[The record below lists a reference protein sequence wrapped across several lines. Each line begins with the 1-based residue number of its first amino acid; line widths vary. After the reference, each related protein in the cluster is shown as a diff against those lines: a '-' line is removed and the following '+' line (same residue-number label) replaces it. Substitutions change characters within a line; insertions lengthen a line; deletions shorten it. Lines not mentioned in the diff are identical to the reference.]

1 MARNYVSN
9 RNETVRMFENDFME
23 YFSHIH
29 PATPV
34 IIYLPVICWMFY
46 LSIDRGIHILSIAG
60 LFLLGVFIWTFV
72 EYTLHRFFFH
82 YEPKSDWGKR
92 FHFIMHGVHHDYPQD
107 ATRLV
112 MAPSV
117 SIPLALLFYGI
128 FHLSFGSYAP
138 PVFAGMVFGYV
149 CYDMIHYATHHFAM
163 KRGVLLWLKQYHMR
177 HHYRDDDT
185 GYGVS
190 TPLWDYVFRT
200 HQKD

>member
-1 MARNYVSN
+1 
-9 RNETVRMFENDFME
+9 MFENDFME
-23 YFSHIH
+23 FFSHIH
-29 PATPV
+29 PATPL
-34 IIYLPVICWMFY
+34 IIYLPVISWMFY
-46 LSIDRGIHILSIAG
+46 LSITRGIPLLGIAG

-128 FHLSFGSYAP
+128 FILIFGSYAP

-163 KRGVLLWLKQYHMR
+163 KKGILLWLKQYHMR
-177 HHYRDDDT
+177 HHYRDDNT

-200 HQKD
+200 EQKD

>member
-34 IIYLPVICWMFY
+34 IIYFPVIAWMFY
-46 LSIDRGIHILSIAG
+46 LSIDRGISIITIAG

-82 YEPKSDWGKR
+82 YEPKTEWGKR

-128 FHLSFGSYAP
+128 FHLIFGSYAP

-177 HHYRDDDT
+177 HHYRDDNT

-200 HQKD
+200 QQKD